1 VRPNLRRRPG
11 EGEGT
16 DERLTPNAHL
26 YTSLQAGMCVIR
38 AFVRPRRPV
47 CDGAMNRFLVAVGA
61 VLLATGCQKESEDKR
76 ECQLEAVDL
85 SSCNRAGLAS
95 VEAGGLW
102 NVNVVLPDG
111 NTPVVMS
118 LREGNRHVFGVPI
131 AEQKVEG
138 ETFYLGSDFKDS
150 TGQTVRFAL
159 VGCEAPTPQQV
170 KGIFRRCVEGT
181 ADLKGTFEAARLGW
195 RTGEQEA
202 QGVELVGQV
211 AVTAG
216 VPVDVHVSG
225 GVAFVS
231 ALEGGLFIFDVS
243 NPAAP
248 VKKASLTPEK
258 NVAWYQSW
266 LKDTTLYIAS
276 SVGVLL
282 YDVSDVAAPRYLK
295 TLPVQVDA
303 RALAVDGNR
312 LYVAAPLPRAD
323 VLIYNVTNAT
333 EPSLLSRYLVPDS
346 IAAVGDVPVGLFP
359 QGNTLYIGHLAYG
372 LAVADV
378 TDGSKVTK
386 AGQYRYD
393 GATSRSVVV
402 GTFGQRTLA
411 FESGESWGAHVRVL
425 DVTTPSHIT
434 QAGAFS
440 LRPGTTV
447 SGLSLVGTKLYV
459 AHNQDGLRVLDISNP
474 SEPRQVGYYNTW
486 READAGRGKSFL
498 EGLSSVRAPGDGYL
512 YGTETS
518 RGLLIFREQG

>member
-1 VRPNLRRRPG
+1 
-11 EGEGT
+11 
-16 DERLTPNAHL
+16 
-26 YTSLQAGMCVIR
+26 
-38 AFVRPRRPV
+38 
-47 CDGAMNRFLVAVGA
+47 MNRILVAVGA
-61 VLLATGCQKESEDKR
+61 VLLATGCQKDSEDKR

-85 SSCNRAGLAS
+85 TSCNRAGLAS
-95 VEAGGLW
+95 LEAGGLW
-102 NVNVVLPDG
+102 NVNVTLSDG
-111 NTPVVMS
+111 TTPVVMS
-118 LREGNRHVFGVPI
+118 LREGNRHLFGVPVS
-131 AEQKVEG
+131 EQKLDG
-138 ETFYLGSDFKDS
+138 ETFYVGSDFKDS

-159 VGCEAPTPQQV
+159 VGCEAPTPRQV

-202 QGVELVGQV
+202 EGVELVGQA

-225 GVAFVS
+225 GFAYVS
-231 ALEGGLFIFDVS
+231 ALEGGLFIYDVS

-258 NVAWYQSW
+258 NVAWYQTW
-266 LKDTTLYIAS
+266 RKDTTLYIAS
-276 SVGVLL
+276 TQGVLL
-282 YDVSDVAAPRYLK
+282 YDVSDATAPRYLK

-303 RALAVDGNR
+303 RAVTVDGNR
-312 LYVAAPLPRAD
+312 LYVVSPAPRAD
-323 VLIYNVTNAT
+323 VLIYNVTSAT
-333 EPSLLSRYLVPDS
+333 EPTLMSRYLVADS
-346 IAAVGDVPVGLFP
+346 IAEVGEVPVGAYAL
-359 QGNTLYIGHLAYG
+359 GNMLYIGHLGYG

-393 GATSRSVVV
+393 GATSRSVVAGV
-402 GTFGQRTLA
+402 FGQRTLA

-434 QAGAFS
+434 QAGEFS
-440 LRPGTTV
+440 LRPETTV
-447 SGLSLVGTKLYV
+447 SGLSLAGTKLYV
-459 AHNQDGLRVLDISNP
+459 AHNQDGLRVLDVSNP
-474 SEPRQVGYYNTW
+474 SEPRLVGYYNTW
-486 READAGRGKSFL
+486 REEDTGRGKSFL